1 MSHEDFKGHSGVIG
15 PGDIQWMTT
24 GKGIKHSEIPLS
36 FTKAA
41 YGFQLWIN
49 LDAKNKLN
57 EPRY

>member
-36 FTKAA
+36 FTEAA